1 MQNNNEQFPKL
12 LEIVNSETILKLE
25 YYDEKQLIKCCVK
38 FIRFII
44 LLTDHKVF
52 VKKRTRPFLGVT

>member
-12 LEIVNSETILKLE
+12 LEIVNSESILKLE
-25 YYDEKQLIKCCVK
+25 YYDEKQFIKCCVK

-44 LLTDHKVF
+44 IN
-52 VKKRTRPFLGVT
+52 